1 MTSSIRTSKLVIFSV
16 LLTLFQGVHAQ
27 VFAEEVNFQEPAL
40 SVGKEAFNA
49 KIGTIYQIRI
59 DQLRPLQVGFGPGE
73 VKSRLQNYIQKNLEQ
88 KKKYI
93 QKKVVDVTIGPDAQ
107 IYLLDGHHMARLL
120 IEANQPVILAKVN
133 SIYKDGDLLRFYL
146 DLDKN
151 KNIYLFDGEKRID
164 PKDLPKKISE
174 LKPDPY
180 RDLAWELQ
188 NSGDIEEVQ
197 INFIEF
203 EWARLLFRKKIAV
216 SEINSD
222 YAAAVAQA
230 RILSHGEEA
239 KALFTGKG
247 YLPAPRNN

>member
-1 MTSSIRTSKLVIFSV
+1 L
-16 LLTLFQGVHAQ
+16 
-27 VFAEEVNFQEPAL
+27 
-40 SVGKEAFNA
+40 
-49 KIGTIYQIRI
+49 
-59 DQLRPLQVGFGPGE
+59 
-73 VKSRLQNYIQKNLEQ
+73 
-88 KKKYI
+88 
-93 QKKVVDVTIGPDAQ
+93 
-107 IYLLDGHHMARLL
+107 
-120 IEANQPVILAKVN
+120 
-133 SIYKDGDLLRFYL
+133 
-146 DLDKN
+146 
-151 KNIYLFDGEKRID
+151 
-164 PKDLPKKISE
+164 
-174 LKPDPY
+174 

-216 SEINSD
+216 FEINSD